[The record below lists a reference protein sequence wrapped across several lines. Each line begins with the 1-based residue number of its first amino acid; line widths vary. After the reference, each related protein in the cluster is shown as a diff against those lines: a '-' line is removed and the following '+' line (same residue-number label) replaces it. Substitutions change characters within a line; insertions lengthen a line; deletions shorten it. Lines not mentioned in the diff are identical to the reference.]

1 VGEGRSYGEDSEG
14 IKRGGDFGEW
24 I

>member
-14 IKRGGDFGEW
+14 IKGGGDFEEW

>member
-14 IKRGGDFGEW
+14 IKRGGDFEEW